1 MTLYCDYTFEINES
15 GLKLT
20 NKAEPDE
27 FHQVQ
32 IKNTPLNVG
41 DTFTLELD
49 EDNCMFFKKIGPVQ
63 LNLEI

>member
-1 MTLYCDYTFEINES
+1 MTLYCDYAFEINES

-20 NKAEPDE
+20 DKANPNETYM
-27 FHQVQ
+27 VR

-49 EDNCMFFKKIGPVQ
+49 EDNCMFFKKSGPVQ

>member
-1 MTLYCDYTFEINES
+1 MTLYCDYAFEINES

-27 FHQVQ
+27 THQVQ
-32 IKNTPLNVG
+32 INNTPLNVG

-49 EDNCMFFKKIGPVQ
+49 EDNCMFFKKSGPVQ

>member
-1 MTLYCDYTFEINES
+1 MTLYCDYAFEINES

-20 NKAEPDE
+20 DTAEPDE